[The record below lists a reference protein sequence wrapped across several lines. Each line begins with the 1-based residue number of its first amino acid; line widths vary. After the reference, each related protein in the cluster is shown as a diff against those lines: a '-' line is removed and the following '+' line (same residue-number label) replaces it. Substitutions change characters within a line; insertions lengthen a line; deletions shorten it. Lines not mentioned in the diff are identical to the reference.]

1 MIRQQ
6 YRPYGLRYLTAAK
19 RQSPWR
25 ECRHRLQEKVIG
37 EVKYFS
43 WDRDRLIRAWASYI
57 AAQELET
64 ASLETKNEDDPL
76 IIILMISAV

>member
-1 MIRQQ
+1 M
-6 YRPYGLRYLTAAK
+6 
-19 RQSPWR
+19 
-25 ECRHRLQEKVIG
+25 
-37 EVKYFS
+37 KYFS